1 MVLSLCA
8 QLNIWLLLGERGTAN
23 CPAVFLMNEK
33 DTKIK
38 MSKKKGQN
46 EQPKSAEEGNGIRKR

>member
-1 MVLSLCA
+1 MSDLKEKVLSLCA

-23 CPAVFLMNEK
+23 FPAVFLMNEK

-38 MSKKKGQN
+38 MSKKKVKMSN
-46 EQPKSAEEGNGIRKR
+46 PSRL